1 MSDTAPEI
9 RHPQGPAGQT
19 RAGQAR
25 AGESPAGESPPDESH
40 AGAAHAGPTRRPQR
54 PSRNGPRFRMPRT
67 VVALML
73 REMATSYGR
82 SAGGYVWAVLEPV
95 LGVALLSVLFSMAL
109 RSPGLG
115 SNFPLFYATGY
126 LPFAMFTDLA
136 NKTAASIRFSRPFL
150 AYPSVT
156 FLDALLARVVLNAL
170 THVAVIAIVIGGIFL
185 AYQLPGPVDM
195 AGVFEAL
202 LLVALLGTGV
212 GTLNCYLMNAFPVWE
227 RVWHIL
233 TRPLFLISGVIFLYD
248 MMPVRAQDLLWYN
261 PLIHCTGLMRR
272 GFYATYEA
280 SYISQAYV
288 VAIALVFLL
297 AGLALLERNHQK
309 LLER

>member
-1 MSDTAPEI
+1 
-9 RHPQGPAGQT
+9 
-19 RAGQAR
+19 
-25 AGESPAGESPPDESH
+25 
-40 AGAAHAGPTRRPQR
+40 
-54 PSRNGPRFRMPRT
+54 MPRT

-136 NKTAASIRFSRPFL
+136 NKTAASIRFSRPLL

-195 AGVFEAL
+195 PSVFEAL

-212 GTLNCYLMNAFPVWE
+212 GVLNCYLMNAFPVWE

-248 MMPVRAQDLLWYN
+248 MMPVQAQNLLWYN

-272 GFYATYEA
+272 GFYPTYEA
-280 SYISQAYV
+280 GYLSQAYV
-288 VAIALVFLL
+288 VALALALML
-297 AGLALLERNHQK
+297 AGLALLERNHRK